1 MNPGSICLHT
11 KILTAVLVVVTADNK
26 FLPKENDVT
35 NPTVSLFWALCSRGE
50 YLR

>member
-1 MNPGSICLHT
+1 MNPGPIWLHT
-11 KILTAVLVVVTADNK
+11 KILTAVPVMVAAVNN